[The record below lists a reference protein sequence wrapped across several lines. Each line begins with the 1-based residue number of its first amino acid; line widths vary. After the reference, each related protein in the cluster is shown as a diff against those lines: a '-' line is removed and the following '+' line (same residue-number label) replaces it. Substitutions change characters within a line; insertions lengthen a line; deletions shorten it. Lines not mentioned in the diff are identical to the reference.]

1 MIYRIFVEKKDN
13 VQARKEAADIQTL
26 LGIKAED
33 FRLVLR
39 YDVEG
44 LTEEELAAALPAV
57 FSEPPVD
64 NVYMEN
70 LEIPDGYKAFA
81 VSYLAGQ
88 YDQRADSAAQCVQLL
103 TKKTRP
109 EVKCA
114 RVYLVKGVSDAQ
126 LAAIKKHIVNP
137 VESEI
142 VGFEK
147 PETLA
152 RETVAGAPVE
162 EVKGF
167 IQKSDDEIAAYHKSV
182 GFAMSVAD
190 LAFVRDYFQK
200 EGRNPTETE
209 LKVIDTYWSDHCR
222 HTTFATELKEI
233 KITSANRSVEKA
245 YHLYEDLYEELNGAR
260 PDKYPCLMDLATIA
274 AKKLKKDGKLDN
286 LDLSDEINACS
297 ICIDAEIDGKTEKYL
312 VMFKNETHNHPTEI
326 EPFGGAATCLGGAIR
341 DPLSGRTYVY
351 QAMRVTGASDPRE
364 SLEDTLKGKLPQR
377 VITQRAAAGFSS
389 YGNQIGLATGIV
401 DEVYHEGYK
410 AKRLET
416 GFVVGGARK
425 NMVYRE
431 TPKAGDVIIL
441 LGGETG
447 RDGCGGATGSSK
459 AHDAK
464 SVETCGAEVQKGNAL
479 TERKLQRLFLNG
491 EATRKIKK
499 CNDFGAGGVS
509 VAIGE
514 LADGLTIDLD
524 KVPKKYEGLNGTEL
538 AISESQERMAVVV
551 AEKDVDAFIALA
563 AEENLSA
570 TPVAVVTDTGR
581 MQMLLKGKA
590 IVDISREF
598 LNTNG
603 VKQETKAEIADE
615 VTAWFDKKQG
625 VSFVETTE
633 KTLAD
638 LNVCAKKGLSE
649 TFDSTIG
656 ARTVYMPWGGKT
668 QRTPAV
674 AMAAKICG
682 GETDVCTVSAYGY
695 SPYLMETSPFVGAIY
710 SIVASVSKV
719 VATGAKYSDIR
730 LTLQEFFQRMTKD
743 AKVWG
748 VPTAALLGAVY
759 AQIGLGLGAI
769 GGKDSMSGTFESI
782 HVPPTLISFA
792 LAPAKASKLITNVL
806 KGGEK
811 LYHIPV
817 PKDDQFVPD
826 FEKLKAVY
834 EEVYKNIE
842 NGNISFATVVEN
854 GGVGAAVMKS
864 ALGNEVGVQ
873 FALTADELYTEA
885 YGDLVVAIKDE
896 GAFCS
901 CVEKTYVGEA
911 TGNAFVCG
919 EETVA
924 LDKAATAYISALDGV
939 FATTAKADG
948 EAKNY
953 SFDGKTSSLYKP
965 FAGVGAKTA
974 KPRVVIPVFPG
985 TNCELDTARRFRLAG
1000 ADAEIVVIKNRSAAD
1015 IEESVA
1021 ALVKAIDSA
1030 NIIAFPGGFSGGDE
1044 PDGSGKFIATTFRNP
1059 YVAEAVQ
1066 KLLNVRDGLA
1076 LGICNGFQALIK
1088 LGLVPYGEVREMTEN
1103 SPTLTFNNISRH
1115 VSTIVDVRVASTLSP
1130 WLSACKVGE
1139 VYKVPVSHGEGKIV
1153 APIAELEKMRLGG
1166 QIATQYAD
1174 EKGNATMVSP
1184 FNPNGSTWAIEGIT
1198 SPDGRVLGK
1207 MGHSERIGD
1216 NLYKNV
1222 EGDFDMKIFESG
1234 VKYFL

>member
-13 VQARKEAADIQTL
+13 VQARKEQADIKTL
-26 LGIKAED
+26 LKIDAED

-44 LTEEELAAALPAV
+44 LSEEELTAALGTV

-64 NVYMEN
+64 NVYLET
-70 LEIPDGYKAFA
+70 LEIPEGYKAFA
-81 VSYLAGQ
+81 VSYLTGQ

-103 TKKTRP
+103 TRKARP

-114 RVYLVKGVSDAQ
+114 RVYLVKGVSDAE

-137 VESEI
+137 VESEE

-152 RETVAGAPVE
+152 RETVEGAPIQSVN
-162 EVKGF
+162 GF
-167 IQKSDDEIAAYHKSV
+167 IQMTDKEIADYHKKI
-182 GFAMSVAD
+182 GFAMSAAD
-190 LAFVRDYFQK
+190 LAFVRDYFQSEK
-200 EGRNPTETE
+200 RDPTETE

-222 HTTFATELKEI
+222 HTTFATELKNV
-233 KITSANRSVEKA
+233 KINSENKSIEKA
-245 YHLYEDLYEELNGAR
+245 YHLYEDLYKELNGNR

-286 LDLSDEINACS
+286 LDISDEINACS
-297 ICIDAEIDGKTEKYL
+297 IQIEAEIDGKKEQYL

-364 SLEDTLKGKLPQR
+364 KLEDTLAGKLPQR

-425 NMVYRE
+425 EMVYRE
-431 TPKAGDVIIL
+431 APKAGDIIIL

-459 AHDAK
+459 AHDSH

-479 TERKLQRLFLNG
+479 TERKLQRLFLNK

-514 LADGLTIDLD
+514 LADGLNIDLD

-563 AEENLSA
+563 AEENLAA

-581 MQMLLKGKA
+581 MKMFLKGKA

-603 VKQETKAEIADE
+603 VKQEANVEICDQK
-615 VTAWFDKKQG
+615 TTWFDKKSG
-625 VSFVETTE
+625 LDFKNATE
-633 KTLAD
+633 KVISD

-668 QRTPAV
+668 QRTPAI

-695 SPYLMETSPFVGAIY
+695 SPYLMETSPFIGAIY
-710 SIVASVSKV
+710 SIVGSVSKV
-719 VATGAKYSDIR
+719 VATGANYQDIR
-730 LTLQEFFQRMTKD
+730 LTLQEFFQRMTGE

-748 VPTAALLGAVY
+748 VPASALLGAVY

-806 KGGEK
+806 KGGET

-817 PKDDQFVPD
+817 PKDENSVPD
-826 FEKLKAVY
+826 FEGLKGVY
-834 EEVYKNIE
+834 AEIYKNIE
-842 NGNISFATVVEN
+842 NGNITFATVVEN
-854 GGVGAAVMKS
+854 GGVGAAVIKS
-864 ALGNEVGVQ
+864 ALGNNVGVQ
-873 FALTADELYTEA
+873 FDMTADELYTEA
-885 YGDLVVAIKDE
+885 YGDLIVSMKDGNAIAAKR
-896 GAFCS
+896 
-901 CVEKTYVGEA
+901 VGQVCGE
-911 TGNAFVCG
+911 AFVCEG
-919 EETVA
+919 QSVAIECAADAYLGA
-924 LDKAATAYISALDGV
+924 LDSV
-939 FATTAKADG
+939 FATTAPATGKAENCDYTAG
-948 EAKNY
+948 AKYTNIA
-953 SFDGKTSSLYKP
+953 T
-965 FAGVGAKTA
+965 KTA
-974 KPRVVIPVFPG
+974 KPRVFIPVFPG
-985 TNCELDTARRFRLAG
+985 TNCELDTARKFILAG
-1000 ADAEIVVIKNRSAAD
+1000 AEVETVVVRNRSAAD
-1015 IEESVA
+1015 IEESVERI
-1021 ALVKAIDSA
+1021 VQAIKKA
-1030 NIIAFPGGFSGGDE
+1030 NIVAFPGGFSGGDE

-1059 YVAEAVQ
+1059 YIAEQ
-1066 KLLNVRDGLA
+1066 LEELLNHRDGLA

-1088 LGLVPYGEVREMTEN
+1088 LGLVPYGHVKEMTSD

-1115 VSTIVDVRVASTLSP
+1115 VSTVVDLRVASNLSP

-1153 APIAELEKMRLGG
+1153 APIVALEEMKKNG

-1174 EKGNATMVSP
+1174 LSGNPTMLSP

-1222 EGDFDMKIFESG
+1222 EGNFDMKIFESG
-1234 VKYFL
+1234 VRYFK